1 MGELEE
7 KLENI
12 LGNPQAMAQ
21 IMSLA
26 QSLNLGGP
34 GQAAQEQGQ
43 NPPQPPSQDGQPGEN
58 GAAPAPSQD
67 AQSRQGGTAPAPS
80 QDVQS
85 GQSGAAPAPS
95 PPPVPPGGGGQ
106 GLGSLLGALGGLDS
120 GTLSAAAGLIGQFA
134 DGGDDRRTALLS
146 ALRPYV
152 REERY
157 AKLDKAI
164 QIAKLSRLIRSGL
177 ELFRARKE
185 DGHV

>member
-1 MGELEE
+1 MSDLEE
-7 KLENI
+7 KLESV

-34 GQAAQEQGQ
+34 GGQ
-43 NPPQPPSQDGQPGEN
+43 NQTQ
-58 GAAPAPSQD
+58 APSQEQPQP
-67 AQSRQGGTAPAPS
+67 QSGEAVPPPAPPA
-80 QDVQS
+80 DS
-85 GQSGAAPAPS
+85 GSAG
-95 PPPVPPGGGGQ
+95 
-106 GLGSLLGALGGLDS
+106 GLGSLLGSLDPQM
-120 GTLSAAAGLIGQFA
+120 LASAASLIGQFS
-134 DGGDDRRTALLS
+134 DGGDDKRTALLT
-146 ALRPYV
+146 ALRPFV

-177 ELFRARKE
+177 DLFRARKE

>member
-1 MGELEE
+1 MSDLEE
-7 KLENI
+7 KLESV

-34 GQAAQEQGQ
+34 GGQ
-43 NPPQPPSQDGQPGEN
+43 NQTQ
-58 GAAPAPSQD
+58 APSQE
-67 AQSRQGGTAPAPS
+67 QPQQP
-80 QDVQS
+80 QS
-85 GQSGAAPAPS
+85 GEAVPPPS
-95 PPPVPPGGGGQ
+95 PPADSGSAG
-106 GLGSLLGALGGLDS
+106 GLGSLLSSLDPQMLS
-120 GTLSAAAGLIGQFA
+120 SAASLIGQFS
-134 DGGDDRRTALLS
+134 DSGDDKRTALLT
-146 ALRPYV
+146 ALRPFV

-177 ELFRARKE
+177 TLFRARKE

>member
-26 QSLNLGGP
+26 QSLNLGGSS
-34 GQAAQEQGQ
+34 GQGQ
-43 NPPQPPSQDGQPGEN
+43 PQEGAQGEGTGQPAGQPEPPRAENPPGE
-58 GAAPAPSQD
+58 APAQ
-67 AQSRQGGTAPAPS
+67 QSAPA
-80 QDVQS
+80 
-85 GQSGAAPAPS
+85 
-95 PPPVPPGGGGQ
+95 GGGLEGV
-106 GLGSLLGALGGLDS
+106 LGALGGLDVN
-120 GTLSAAAGLIGQFA
+120 TLSAAAGLIGQFA
-134 DGGDDRRTALLS
+134 DGGDDKRTALLN
-146 ALRPYV
+146 ALRPFV

-177 ELFRARKE
+177 GLLRARKE
-185 DGHV
+185 DSHV

>member
-26 QSLNLGGP
+26 QSLNLGGG
-34 GQAAQEQGQ
+34 GQGGAPQDSPQAPPAPPEQGEAA
-43 NPPQPPSQDGQPGEN
+43 PAQDGDGAPQAQ
-58 GAAPAPSQD
+58 AAPAP
-67 AQSRQGGTAPAPS
+67 PP
-80 QDVQS
+80 
-85 GQSGAAPAPS
+85 AAPG
-95 PPPVPPGGGGQ
+95 PPGGGLEGM
-106 GLGSLLGALGGLDS
+106 LGALAGLDM
-120 GTLSAAAGLIGQFA
+120 GTLSAAAGLIGQFTG
-134 DGGDDRRTALLS
+134 GGDDKRTALLE
-146 ALRPYV
+146 ALRPFV

-177 ELFRARKE
+177 DLFRARKE
-185 DGHV
+185 DSHV

>member
-1 MGELEE
+1 MSELEE

-26 QSLNLGGP
+26 QSLNLGGAA
-34 GQAAQEQGQ
+34 QAAPAEPPPQEQPRDRAAPQSGE
-43 NPPQPPSQDGQPGEN
+43 PPQPP
-58 GAAPAPSQD
+58 APSL
-67 AQSRQGGTAPAPS
+67 PA
-80 QDVQS
+80 
-85 GQSGAAPAPS
+85 APS
-95 PPPVPPGGGGQ
+95 PSGGGPEG
-106 GLGSLLGALGGLDS
+106 LLGALGGLDP
-120 GTLSAAAGLIGQFA
+120 GALSAAAGLIGQFTG
-134 DGGDDRRTALLS
+134 GGDDKRTALLT
-146 ALRPYV
+146 ALRPFV

-177 ELFRARKE
+177 DLLSSRARKE